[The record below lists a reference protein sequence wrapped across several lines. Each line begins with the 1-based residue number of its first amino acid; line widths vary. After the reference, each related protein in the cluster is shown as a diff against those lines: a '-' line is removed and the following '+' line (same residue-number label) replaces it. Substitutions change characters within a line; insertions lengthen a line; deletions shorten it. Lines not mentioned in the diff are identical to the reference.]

1 MEKRLLSE
9 AGQSTRINNP
19 KLASTLKNYGKGL
32 TGTFTSNG
40 TKVNFVFP
48 DKKVKEYT
56 ERLSYNKFRFTDING
71 NVKTCFKKF
80 ITLVDYVK
88 YLIGKYKPD
97 EIIQKLL
104 PHQKPIEEII
114 VNIRELFY
122 KTLEMLINKQNP
134 IPYIISTPD
143 RYFSGSVFLIIMG
156 TLLLLFSTLMM
167 GPNKDIN

>member
-1 MEKRLLSE
+1 M
-9 AGQSTRINNP
+9 AHG
-19 KLASTLKNYGKGL
+19 KLNFD
-32 TGTFTSNG
+32 TGFDA
-40 TKVNFVFP
+40 KHFEEQYI
-48 DKKVKEYT
+48 DQ
-56 ERLSYNKFRFTDING
+56 NKFEKNKIRSALVKNMKTINKSERNIDIQFDLNQF
-71 NVKTCFKKF
+71 NKKF
-80 ITLVDYVK
+80 DDNEQKTIKELKQSSTIDMR
-88 YLIGKYKPD
+88 KPD

-134 IPYIISTPD
+134 IPYIMSTPD